1 MVSDSANP
9 PTWPAQL
16 LQNLAR
22 YVFSSA
28 NLLRI
33 GDHISWH
40 SPLDQQESRIKHML
54 LAPDPQLP
62 AGKSA
67 LGSLHFIQV
76 VGVME
81 EEVSAAQAWNGTG
94 ILKLLRTSLVC
105 GGDLLVTD
113 MRRGES
119 LFEAVPGARVL
130 VDEGVESEGSLLSGV
145 SALCWWE
152 DGQGCGHGAYVESE
166 LCEAVTLDKVH
177 LKFNKKALQLLPLA
191 IR

>member
-1 MVSDSANP
+1 MHNNNSVFRCAPSPDHPSGFGFELSFRLLSDSASP
-9 PTWPAQL
+9 PMWPAQL

-40 SPLDQQESRIKHML
+40 SPLDQQESRIQHML

-94 ILKLLRTSLVC
+94 VLKLLRTSL
-105 GGDLLVTD
+105 
-113 MRRGES
+113 M
-119 LFEAVPGARVL
+119 
-130 VDEGVESEGSLLSGV
+130 
-145 SALCWWE
+145 
-152 DGQGCGHGAYVESE
+152 
-166 LCEAVTLDKVH
+166 
-177 LKFNKKALQLLPLA
+177 
-191 IR
+191 